1 MAKILVSYRLPEA
14 GLQVLREKHTLITPE
29 GLKFSREEI
38 MEQIGD
44 CDALLAASL
53 KVDRG
58 IMDRGSKLGIIAN
71 YGAGV
76 DKIDLA
82 YAKEKGIVVTNTP
95 TAVTE
100 ATAELAF
107 GLIHTLLRRINECD
121 RRLRNDPDFLWGMMR
136 EHIGHSLYGKTL
148 GIVGLGKIG
157 RAVARRALAARMKI
171 LYHNRRPI
179 FNKFEQES
187 GATYTSLEELLQQ
200 SDIVSLHTP
209 LTDSTRHLIGP
220 HQLSIMKDSAFLIN
234 TARGAVVDESALIS
248 YLQEGKIAGAAL
260 DVFEHEPKIPEAL
273 LKMENVVLVPHIG
286 TETIESRTEMAFEAA
301 ENLLHFFER
310 GKGLNIVKS

>member
-14 GLQVLREKHTLITPE
+14 GLQRLREKHTLITPE
-29 GLKFSREEI
+29 GLRFSHEEI
-38 MEQIGD
+38 VERIAD
-44 CDALLAASL
+44 CDGLLAASL
-53 KVDRG
+53 KVDRE
-58 IMDRGSKLGIIAN
+58 IIDQGSKLRIIAN

-82 YAKEKGIVVTNTP
+82 YAKEKDLVVTNTP

-107 GLIHTLLRRINECD
+107 GLIHSLLRRITECD
-121 RRLRNDPDFLWGMMR
+121 RLLRHERDFRWGMMR
-136 EHIGHSLYGKTL
+136 GHIGHSLYGKTL

-157 RAVARRALAARMKI
+157 TALARRVLAARMKI
-171 LYHNRRPI
+171 MYHNRHPV
-179 FNKFEQES
+179 FDKFEQES
-187 GATYTSLEELLQQ
+187 GATYVSLEELLQQ

-209 LTDSTRHLIGP
+209 LTASTHHLIGP
-220 HQLSIMKDSAFLIN
+220 HQLSMMKDSAFLIN
-234 TARGAVVDESALIS
+234 TARGAVVDESALIT

-273 LKMENVVLVPHIG
+273 LKMENVILTPHIG
-286 TETIESRTEMAFEAA
+286 TETIESRTEMAYEAA

-310 GKGLNIVKS
+310 GKGLNLV

>member
-14 GLQVLREKHTLITPE
+14 GLQSLAEQHTLITPDQ
-29 GLKFSREEI
+29 LKFSRDEI
-38 MEQIGD
+38 MERIVD

-53 KVDRG
+53 KVDQEMIERG
-58 IMDRGSKLGIIAN
+58 TNLKIIAN

-76 DKIDLA
+76 DKIDVA
-82 YAKEKGIVVTNTP
+82 FAKEKGIVVTNTP

-107 GLIHTLLRRINECD
+107 GLMHSLLRRITECD
-121 RRLRNDPDFLWGMMR
+121 RHLRSDPDFYWGMMR
-136 EHIGHSLYGKTL
+136 QHIGHSLYGKTL

-157 RAVARRALAARMKI
+157 RALARRALAARMQVI
-171 LYHNRRPI
+171 YHNRTPI

-187 GATYTSLEELLQQ
+187 GARYTSLDELLQQ

-209 LTDSTRHLIGP
+209 LTDSTHHMIGA
-220 HQLSIMKDSAFLIN
+220 HQLSIMKESAFLIN
-234 TARGAVVDESALIS
+234 TARGAVVDESALLT

-260 DVFEHEPKIPEAL
+260 DVFEQEPKFSEAF
-273 LKMENVVLVPHIG
+273 KAMDNVVLTPHIG
-286 TETIESRTEMAFEAA
+286 TETIESRTEMTHEAVA
-301 ENLLHFFER
+301 NLMYFFER
-310 GKGLNIVKS
+310 GKGLNIV

>member
-14 GLQVLREKHTLITPE
+14 GLQALREKHTLITPD

-38 MEQIGD
+38 MKYIPD
-44 CDALLAASL
+44 CDGLLAASL
-53 KVDRG
+53 KVDREM
-58 IMDRGSKLGIIAN
+58 IDRASKLRIIAN

-76 DKIDLA
+76 DKIDVA
-82 YAKEKGIVVTNTP
+82 YAKAKGLVVTNTP

-107 GLIHTLLRRINECD
+107 GLIHSLLRRITECD
-121 RRLRNDPDFLWGMMR
+121 RRLRHDPDFRWGMMQ

-157 RAVARRALAARMKI
+157 RALARRALAARMKI
-171 LYHNRRPI
+171 LYHNRNPI

-187 GATYTSLEELLQQ
+187 GATYTSLEELLQK

-209 LTDSTRHLIGP
+209 LSESTHHLIGA
-220 HQLSIMKDSAFLIN
+220 HQLSIMKNSAFLVN
-234 TARGAVVDESALIS
+234 TGRGAVVDERALIT

-273 LKMENVVLVPHIG
+273 LQMENVILVPHIG

-301 ENLLHFFER
+301 ENLLYFFAR
-310 GKGLNIVKS
+310 NTGINLV